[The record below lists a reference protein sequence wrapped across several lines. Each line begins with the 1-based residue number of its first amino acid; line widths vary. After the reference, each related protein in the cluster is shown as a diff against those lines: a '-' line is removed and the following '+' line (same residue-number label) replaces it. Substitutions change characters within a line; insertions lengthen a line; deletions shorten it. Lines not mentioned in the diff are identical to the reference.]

1 MAEVLIIDDDEQMCT
16 LLSDTVRRMDHH
28 AVCSITLE
36 QGLET
41 AVSGQFDVVLLD
53 VNMPDGSGLDVIP
66 RIRASAASP
75 EVIIITG
82 AGDPDGA
89 EIAIKNGAWDYL
101 QKPLSH
107 KTIHLPINR
116 VLQYRDSLKTAAQT
130 TVALKRKG
138 IVGNNLLMKSCMDAL
153 ARAANSDANVLI
165 TGETG
170 TGKELFAKAL
180 HDNST
185 RSQNNFVIVDCA
197 ALPETLVE
205 SVIFGHR
212 KGAFTGAETTQDG
225 LIKQADEGTLFL
237 DEVGELPHSVQ
248 KKFLRVLQEH
258 RFRPVG
264 GKQEIKSQFR
274 LVAAT
279 NRDLPAMVY
288 ASQFRRDLLYRINTS
303 RIHLPP
309 LREHTEDIEDIALH
323 HLARLCRHNN
333 IGIKGMSPEFIKAL
347 KLFEWPGNVRELVNT
362 LESSLI
368 NALHD
373 PVLLPIHLPINIR
386 VSAARSE
393 IEKSSSNGKP
403 ISRKKQNE
411 DHFPSYRKYAET
423 NEKNYIEELMS
434 QYRGDIQGACK
445 TSGLSRSRLYAL
457 MKKHDISR

>member
-16 LLSDTVRRMDHH
+16 LLSETVRRMDHH
-28 AVCSITLE
+28 AVYSITLE
-36 QGLET
+36 QGLDT
-41 AVSGQFDVVLLD
+41 AVTGQFDVVLLD

-66 RIRASAASP
+66 RIRASATSP

-101 QKPLSH
+101 QKPLSP

-116 VLQYRDSLKTAAQT
+116 VLQYRESLKTAAQT

-138 IVGNNLLMKSCMDAL
+138 IVGNSLLMKSCMDAL
-153 ARAANSDANVLI
+153 ARAANSDANMLI

-185 RSQNNFVIVDCA
+185 RSQDNFVVVDCA

-205 SVIFGHR
+205 SVLFGHM

-225 LIKQADEGTLFL
+225 LVKQADEGTLFL

-279 NRDLPAMVY
+279 NRELTAMVD

-309 LREHTEDIEDIALH
+309 LRDHTEDIEDIALH

-333 IGIKGMSPEFIKAL
+333 IGIKGMSPEFLKAL

-362 LESSLI
+362 LETSLI

-393 IEKSSSNGKP
+393 IEKNASNGEP
-403 ISRKKQNE
+403 IHREKQHE
-411 DHFPSYRKYAET
+411 EHFPSYREYAEN

-434 QYRGDIQGACK
+434 QNRGNIQGACN